1 MEIPPRL
8 TAALAFAAFLPV
20 GIYAAAS
27 GEITPM
33 IGVVLAVDL
42 LVAAGSIVLM
52 FGESPAEAE
61 QSAV

>member
-8 TAALAFAAFLPV
+8 TATLAFAAFLPV

-27 GEITPM
+27 GEIPPVLG
-33 IGVVLAVDL
+33 IVLAVDI

-52 FGESPAEAE
+52 FGQSPAEAE
-61 QSAV
+61 QSTA